1 MINHYKKPLILL
13 LGCLSL
19 FSCTKETVIA
29 PATPSAISELRAWT
43 AKTDPLKLA
52 SSIAWEA
59 AIPIKL
65 SDSVSAYA
73 APVRNTYPAAI
84 SPDFMEFITFELAG
98 KRYGLYKSYRRLN
111 ETDMEIIIQ
120 SIEGKTLKAGFL
132 RKKKAL
138 IPKGKSVSMR
148 EMNLDMEIAFIYEYI
163 MGILLN
169 NVNVYGTGG
178 GGGYVWGYTRPNSM
192 NYYRNYEGGGSVE
205 NRGEGSYNFSN
216 YAYPEITNT
225 LKSECFN
232 QVLSD
237 LIFHNLK
244 GKMAHIIELFD
255 NTKAGGK
262 FDFTIVDSYNEPF
275 KGFGDIFKSA
285 KTDGKTINLN
295 TATLSNSSKEYTAK
309 TIMHEILHIY
319 IGNIRALEDHT
330 KMATEFITPMA
341 ELLSEIYPINL
352 REAKIICTIGLD
364 SIDKDLFEKVLAK
377 IDTEKPVTADERD
390 KIFFGHTNLSKNR
403 YGKYC
408 N

>member
-29 PATPSAISELRAWT
+29 PANLSAISELRAWT
-43 AKTDPLKLA
+43 QKTDPLKLA

-120 SIEGKTLKAGFL
+120 SIEGETLKAGFL

-138 IPKGKSVSMR
+138 SPKGKSVSMK
-148 EMNLDMEIAFIYEYI
+148 EMNLSQLEMDIIYEYL
-163 MGILLN
+163 MGVLLN

-178 GGGYVWGYTRPNSM
+178 GGGYIWGYSRPNSM
-192 NYYRNYEGGGSVE
+192 NYYGNYEGGGSVNE
-205 NRGEGSYNFSN
+205 NGSGGDHTNYIDYNYSEMQLKLTNPCFKEVLADLQKN
-216 YAYPEITNT
+216 NAYSKI
-225 LKSECFN
+225 S
-232 QVLSD
+232 
-237 LIFHNLK
+237 
-244 GKMAHIIELFD
+244 AIIQ
-255 NTKAGGK
+255 K
-262 FDFTIVDSYNEPF
+262 FDYSKRGLKYSVIINENTAD
-275 KGFGDIFKSA
+275 GD
-285 KTDGKTINLN
+285 TNLN
-295 TATLSNSSKEYTAK
+295 DKNAYVRGNVITLNSKDLKNASKEYIARV
-309 TIMHEILHIY
+309 IIHEYLHIY
-319 IGNIRALEDHT
+319 IGGKVAKDDHQVILHQYVNEI
-330 KMATEFITPMA
+330 ATFLHSLYDTNE
-341 ELLSEIYPINL
+341 
-352 REAKIICTIGLD
+352 RDAKILALLGLQKEKECYEVILD
-364 SIDKDLFEKVLAK
+364 SLRSNKWEVYNIDQKY
-377 IDTEKPVTADERD
+377 
-390 KIFFGHTNLSKNR
+390 KNQN
-403 YGKYC
+403 YGKHC

>member
-29 PATPSAISELRAWT
+29 PAIPSAISELRAWT
-43 AKTDPLKLA
+43 QKTDPLKLA

-120 SIEGKTLKAGFL
+120 SIEGKTLKAGFIS
-132 RKKKAL
+132 KKKAL

-148 EMNLDMEIAFIYEYI
+148 EMNLDMEVAFIYEYI

-178 GGGYVWGYTRPNSM
+178 GGGYIWGYSRPNSM
-192 NYYRNYEGGGSVE
+192 NYYGNYEGGKSSRGG
-205 NRGEGSYNFSN
+205 GEGEQANTDFYDRNYVDIQDNLTKPCFKKVLNDLRSKNLYGIVGDMVSEFNNNKMIKLNFAQAPFLEKNGKPLNGQYNTL
-216 YAYPEITNT
+216 TNT
-225 LKSECFN
+225 ITLSESELENASQEFIACVIIHEMFHACINTKREIIDHTIMYN
-232 QVLSD
+232 QYVESAGKYLN
-237 LIFHNLK
+237 LIYGIDKYSAENLFLDGLRDADGYKQVSLLTTRWQEIKFDILAFKYNLALK
-244 GKMAHIIELFD
+244 GH
-255 NTKAGGK
+255 
-262 FDFTIVDSYNEPF
+262 
-275 KGFGDIFKSA
+275 
-285 KTDGKTINLN
+285 
-295 TATLSNSSKEYTAK
+295 
-309 TIMHEILHIY
+309 
-319 IGNIRALEDHT
+319 
-330 KMATEFITPMA
+330 
-341 ELLSEIYPINL
+341 
-352 REAKIICTIGLD
+352 
-364 SIDKDLFEKVLAK
+364 
-377 IDTEKPVTADERD
+377 
-390 KIFFGHTNLSKNR
+390 
-403 YGKYC
+403 YC